1 VASEEAAD
9 GAQRAEANNGSKQAA
24 AEVSPNLCLPA
35 EVMAVFITYCC
46 SVCAMNSF
54 MVEV

>member
-9 GAQRAEANNGSKQAA
+9 GAQHAEANNGSKQAA

-35 EVMAVFITYCC
+35 EVMAVLITYCC